1 MNFNTIA
8 VTVLLHLVYYLTST
22 GGGYVLYLRYSA
34 LSGFSRH
41 SYPLAIFCEYWDSLH
56 ELTTPHHWYVNH
68 VRSCHSRKRH
78 IPVSKD
84 DVYNIQSNSLLCT
97 VSIFDNK
104 HKISVISH
112 KPNNSYLDNFFQIF
126 INSKDFSLRIVSY
139 MVV

>member
-1 MNFNTIA
+1 MNFNAIA
-8 VTVLLHLVYYLTST
+8 VTVLFHLVHYLTST
-22 GGGYVLYLRYSA
+22 KGSYEHYLRYSA

-68 VRSCHSRKRH
+68 VSSCHSRKRH

-97 VSIFDNK
+97 VSILDNK
-104 HKISVISH
+104 HKISVISTS
-112 KPNNSYLDNFFQIF
+112 PITAIWTIFF
-126 INSKDFSLRIVSY
+126 KYSLIQ
-139 MVV
+139 